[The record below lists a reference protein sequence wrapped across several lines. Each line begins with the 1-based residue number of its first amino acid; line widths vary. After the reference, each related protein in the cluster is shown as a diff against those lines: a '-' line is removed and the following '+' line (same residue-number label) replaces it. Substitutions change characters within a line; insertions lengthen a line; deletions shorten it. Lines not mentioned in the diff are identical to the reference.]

1 MTTPNGTPAAPVS
14 GAPEV
19 VVVATPPALVP
30 DSPEYNAAMVAKA
43 DGQVPNAGNTEPPNG
58 ATPPAAPAETEKK
71 EGDGTPPENTEVKP
85 EGDKPA
91 DENKEGDKPTDE
103 PVEAA
108 PDFAKMFEDGSFAQA
123 FNAETLDPKF
133 RDGLAKAL
141 NVKGEDV
148 DGMVAQFKAGQA
160 ALAREATAN
169 LFKAAGGQEAFE
181 AAVAWGQKNLTPEQ
195 QQWYD
200 AQFNGP
206 NASDAVALL
215 MQKAGASRD
224 PSLHVPSGASGT
236 QALQPFRDQSE
247 VTRAMADPRYRTS
260 EAYRNEVESRLRIST
275 Y

>member
-1 MTTPNGTPAAPVS
+1 MTTPNGTPATPVS
-14 GAPEV
+14 GAPETV
-19 VVVATPPALVP
+19 VVNQPPALVP
-30 DSPEYNAAMVAKA
+30 DSPEYNAAMAAKA
-43 DGQVPNAGNTEPPNG
+43 DGQVPNAGTTEPPNG
-58 ATPPAAPAETEKK
+58 ATPPATPDPTEKK
-71 EGDGTPPENTEVKP
+71 EGEQTPPENTEVKP
-85 EGDKPA
+85 EGDKPEG
-91 DENKEGDKPTDE
+91 ENKEGDTPTD
-103 PVEAA
+103 A

-123 FNAETLDPKF
+123 FNAETVDPKF

-160 ALAREATAN
+160 ALAREATSN
-169 LFKAAGGQEAFE
+169 LHKAAGGQEAFD

-206 NASDAVALL
+206 NAGDAVALL
-215 MQKAGASRD
+215 MQKVGASRD
-224 PSLHVPSGASGT
+224 PSLHVPSGGTGT

-247 VTRAMADPRYRTS
+247 VTRAMADARYRTS
-260 EAYRNEVESRLRIST
+260 EAYRAEVESRLRIST